1 MNIMAGSSV
10 QQHFSRCSS
19 SVQATYARILEV
31 CKGFGVVHEEAK
43 KTSIH
48 LVNRT
53 AFAGISTRR
62 ESLILTFKSE
72 FDIDS
77 PRVIK
82 HQQTSPNR
90 WHLDVRLSHPNDVD
104 EELEEWLARAFR
116 LSG

>member
-1 MNIMAGSSV
+1 MNTITGYSV

-19 SVQATYARILEV
+19 AVKATYARILEV
-31 CKGFGVVHEEAK
+31 CKDFGEAREEAK

-48 LVNRT
+48 LVHRT

-72 FDIDS
+72 FDMDS

-104 EELEEWLARAFR
+104 EELREWLAQAFR
-116 LSG
+116 LSE